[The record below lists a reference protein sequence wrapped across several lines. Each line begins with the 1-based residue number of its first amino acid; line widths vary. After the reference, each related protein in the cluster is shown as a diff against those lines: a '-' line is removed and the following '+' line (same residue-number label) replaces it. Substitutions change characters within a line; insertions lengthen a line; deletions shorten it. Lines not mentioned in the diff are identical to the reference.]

1 MRRCIIVEVAE
12 PEAPLSERKH
22 EVKRRYSLLLIAS
35 VPVLLFPL
43 ALRAEDVK
51 VVHNEGDGIWSSD
64 PSKHIELIPDLV
76 IGEEDGDDDLIF
88 GRITAIT
95 VDSRLNIYVLDFGMN
110 RVQMYDSNG
119 VFVRSIGSEGE
130 GPGHFFSPMTVSTDA
145 TDHVYVASTGRVSIW
160 DDEGNYVDEFRHG
173 LSGWVRS
180 VAVVEGHGLFLAC
193 LDILEHKVIHKYNF
207 GHESQVSFCDSYAVG
222 ADVAPPVEQFAGGG
236 SVAIG
241 PNGFIYFTQLYPYE
255 IRIFTP
261 DGSLLTR
268 IERENDFTIAPA
280 MRKLDSGGMNL
291 RMGTMSGPIMM
302 LGNDVFINMVFIPRS
317 GDEGSMDTVIDAFHI
332 DGRLLTTNRFENRTV
347 SLRCADRLGRVYA
360 ADREEFPRVVR
371 YRISFGG

>member
-1 MRRCIIVEVAE
+1 MRVPGALLLLGLARRRGRQYLRRCIIVEVAE

-51 VVHNEGDGIWSSD
+51 VVHN
-64 PSKHIELIPDLV
+64 
-76 IGEEDGDDDLIF
+76 
-88 GRITAIT
+88 
-95 VDSRLNIYVLDFGMN
+95 
-110 RVQMYDSNG
+110 
-119 VFVRSIGSEGE
+119 EGE

-207 GHESQVSFCDSYAVG
+207 GHEPQVSFCDSYAVG